1 MRRSSG
7 GGEVAVRQRLSILQR
22 WMHGRW
28 SAARSR
34 APRARADARLRAQC
48 GSCSIWSPH
57 NARCVSLWTVSVV
70 CRQCVCAVVHGAV
83 CVPQDR
89 NRWVSHTRDAPD
101 EHIAE
106 CALRR
111 GALPVDL
118 CNGHAGNSYTRR
130 RVSTVCLI
138 RACSRRSGVRA
149 GSAAECADESP
160 RPGCITD
167 PKYTIL
173 RTLAHL
179 TRLSLLETCRLNPL
193 TQ

>member
-1 MRRSSG
+1 MLSAKGCRSSSAG
-7 GGEVAVRQRLSILQR
+7 CMDAGAPLV
-22 WMHGRW
+22 HGRHGRGPMLGCGR
-28 SAARSR
+28 SAAPAASGRRTTRVASR
-34 APRARADARLRAQC
+34 C
-48 GSCSIWSPH
+48 GLC
-57 NARCVSLWTVSVV
+57 LL
-70 CRQCVCAVVHGAV
+70 CVCAVCMARYMRPGSRI
-83 CVPQDR
+83 R
-89 NRWVSHTRDAPD
+89 NRWVSHTREAPD

-160 RPGCITD
+160 RPGCIID

-179 TRLSLLETCRLNPL
+179 TRLSLLETCRLNPP